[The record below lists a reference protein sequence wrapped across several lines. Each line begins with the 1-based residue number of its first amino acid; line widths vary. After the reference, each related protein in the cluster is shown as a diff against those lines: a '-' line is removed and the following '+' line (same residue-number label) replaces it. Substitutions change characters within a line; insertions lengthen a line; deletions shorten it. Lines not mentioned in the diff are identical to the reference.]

1 MEKVLISVIIP
12 TYNEEKFI
20 SVCLSS
26 LKKQNFNKEKDYEI
40 IVVDNGSTDNTA
52 QIVKD
57 FKVKLIYEP
66 QKGISFA
73 IKKGIS
79 ESKGKIIALTNAD
92 TAVNPDWISNICK
105 AFDNNSNVVAVSGR
119 LILIPRS
126 FLSCLSEFFINYVG
140 GKILRNLLSPNFA
153 IRKDI
158 YYKVGGIKENIN
170 FNCETELFLR
180 VKKEGTILFLW
191 DNPVI
196 TSSRHFRGVEGIK
209 YCIRGIISSISLLF
223 FKKAIFVNMVDVR

>member
-66 QKGISFA
+66 QKGISSA
-73 IKKGIS
+73 IKRGIS
-79 ESKGKIIALTNAD
+79 ESKGKIIAVTNSD

-119 LILIPRS
+119 LILIPGS

-140 GKILRNLLSPNFA
+140 GKIL
-153 IRKDI
+153 
-158 YYKVGGIKENIN
+158 
-170 FNCETELFLR
+170 
-180 VKKEGTILFLW
+180 
-191 DNPVI
+191 
-196 TSSRHFRGVEGIK
+196 
-209 YCIRGIISSISLLF
+209 
-223 FKKAIFVNMVDVR
+223 